1 MKRKTLAVCAAAL
14 AVAVAITTAAA
25 CSRNSD
31 DSTGPTLPGQ
41 PPAAAKPLKQ
51 TQWYT
56 DNFGN
61 PLVASTNVT
70 PKTIEQAKDV
80 RGTVLPQ
87 DKSALDGPVLW
98 QRVRCAALP
107 FSTTDGPSKTRADGI
122 YGGYS
127 RTSLGAAL
135 AALQM
140 ATWGATVGGNDAVP
154 MVIAPADRARLAP
167 QLPAYERGKN
177 IDNPS
182 CLAQQKIITR
192 PALWKAEPVS
202 DTVTRVQL
210 WFPPR
215 QGESQGG
222 TFDYSV
228 IWQDGD
234 WYLTE
239 QTANDV
245 LAIGGRTPR
254 AGQYTTQPVGW
265 SPW

>member
-1 MKRKTLAVCAAAL
+1 MKRKTLAVCAVAL
-14 AVAVAITTAAA
+14 AVAVGITTAAA

-31 DSTGPTLPGQ
+31 SGTGPALPGQ
-41 PPAAAKPLKQ
+41 SPAAAKPLKQ
-51 TQWYT
+51 TQWFSE
-56 DNFGN
+56 NFGT
-61 PLVASTNVT
+61 PLVATTNVT

-87 DKSALDGPVLW
+87 DKSALDGPVMW

-107 FSTTDGPSKTRADGI
+107 FSTTDGPTKTRADGI

-127 RTSLGAAL
+127 RTPLGAAL

-140 ATWGATVGGNDAVP
+140 ANWGAIAGSNDAVP
-154 MVIAPADRARLAP
+154 LVLAPADRSRLAA

-177 IDNPS
+177 LDNPS
-182 CLAQQKIITR
+182 CLAAQKNIVR
-192 PALWKAEPVS
+192 PSMWNAETIS
-202 DTVTRVQL
+202 DTVTRVQF
-210 WFPPR
+210 WYPPKA
-215 QGESQGG
+215 GEAQGG

-228 IWQDGD
+228 TWADGD

-245 LAIGGRTPR
+245 LAIGGRMPR
-254 AGQYTTQPVGW
+254 AGQYTTAPVGW
-265 SPW
+265 SQW

>member
-1 MKRKTLAVCAAAL
+1 MTRKTLAACAAVL
-14 AVAVAITTAAA
+14 AVAVAITTVAA
-25 CSRNSD
+25 CGSSD
-31 DSTGPTLPGQ
+31 DNSTGPTLPGQ
-41 PPAAAKPLKQ
+41 PPTAAKPLKQ
-51 TQWYT
+51 TPWFSE
-56 DNFGN
+56 NFGT
-61 PLVASTNVT
+61 PLVTTTNVT
-70 PKTIEQAKDV
+70 PATVEQARDV

-87 DKSALDGPVLW
+87 DKSALDGPVMW

-107 FSTTDGPSKTRADGI
+107 FSTTDGPTKQRADGI

-127 RTSLGAAL
+127 RTPLGAAL

-140 ATWGATVGGNDAVP
+140 ATWSTTIGSNDAVP
-154 MVIAPADRARLAP
+154 MVIAPADRDRLTP
-167 QLPAYERGKN
+167 QLPDYERGTN

-182 CLAQQKIITR
+182 CLAQQKNITR
-192 PALWKAEPVS
+192 PALWKAEPIS
-202 DTVTRVQL
+202 DTVTRVQF

-215 QGESQGG
+215 AGEAQGG

-254 AGQYTTQPVGW
+254 AGQYTAQPVGW
-265 SPW
+265 TQW